1 LAFTGGRYDAAGW
14 GQMKPPTEGIEFADA
29 AGWRSWLETNH
40 ATLSEAW
47 LVIYKVKSVHLG
59 IGLEEAV
66 EQALCFGWID
76 GTLQRRDGE
85 TYFLRFSP
93 RRTQSVWSIRNVR
106 RAERLILEGEM
117 TSAGLE
123 KINEAMENG
132 QWEAAHQRE
141 NTDEIPERLRKAL
154 SRRKGALAAFRA
166 MGPARKKQL
175 LYWLQTAKRS
185 ETERKRIQA
194 IVDEVLGA

>member
-1 LAFTGGRYDAAGW
+1 MEAA
-14 GQMKPPTEGIEFADA
+14 TEGIEFSNA
-29 AGWRSWLETNH
+29 AGWRSWLETHH
-40 ATLSEAW
+40 ATDSEAW
-47 LVIYKVKSVHLG
+47 LIIYKVKYGHLG

-76 GTLQRRDGE
+76 GTLQRRDEE

-93 RRTQSVWSIRNVR
+93 RRPQSVWSIRNVR
-106 RAERLILEGEM
+106 RAERLVLEGIM
-117 TSAGLE
+117 TSAGLQ
-123 KINEAMENG
+123 KIKEAMENG
-132 QWEAAHQRE
+132 QWEAAHLRE
-141 NTDEIPERLRKAL
+141 NTDEIPEKLRKAL

-166 MGPARKKQL
+166 MGSARKKQL
-175 LYWLQTAKRS
+175 LHLLHTAKRS

>member
-1 LAFTGGRYDAAGW
+1 MET
-14 GQMKPPTEGIEFADA
+14 PTEGLEFANA
-29 AGWRSWLETNH
+29 AGWRSWLETHH
-40 ATLSEAW
+40 ATHSEAW
-47 LVIYKVKSVHLG
+47 LIIYKVKFGHLG

-66 EQALCFGWID
+66 KQALCFGWID
-76 GTLQRRDGE
+76 GILKRRDEE

-106 RAERLILEGEM
+106 RAERLILEGKM
-117 TSAGLE
+117 TSAGLR
-123 KINEAMENG
+123 KIKEAMENG
-132 QWEAAHQRE
+132 QWEAAHLRE

-154 SRRKGALAAFRA
+154 SRKKGALAAFRA

-175 LYWLQTAKRS
+175 LHWLQTARRS